1 MVIPA
6 VSDPIDI
13 INGLTPPGEMGN
25 DLPDWLKYVLL
36 AIGLLIALPVLY
48 WILKIVVWLIQIIFK
63 GIASIFRGI
72 GKSAKKRN
80 EKKNK
85 RKNE

>member
-13 INGLTPPGEMGN
+13 INDLTPPTDTGDG
-25 DLPDWLKYVLL
+25 LPDWLKYVFL
-36 AIGLLIALPVLY
+36 AIGLIIALPVLY
-48 WILKIVVWLIQIIFK
+48 WIFKIVVWLIQIIFK
-63 GIASIFRGI
+63 GIASVFRGI
-72 GKSAKKRN
+72 SRSAKKRN